1 MTELSAIYRVNET
14 NLALRRQFMGL
25 GDADM
30 AVLKELAPWAGQV
43 ADEIAREFYDHQF
56 GFEPTLQFFRAYAG
70 RTNRPIDDVRRA
82 LERTQAGY
90 YRQIFEEAANGG
102 TYGVQY
108 FEQRLQVGR
117 LHNVIDL
124 PFKWYIGSY
133 PLYFDLTRKHL
144 LESFADDPD
153 LRARAER
160 AIVVVMN
167 ADMQAIVEAFYFDT
181 FAAMGV
187 DLEAVEVESRSE
199 DLSDRSGKLKELVR
213 GPLLGITN
221 ALATLKGTSAQMAT
235 ASEEAGRAVNEI
247 AETVADVAI
256 GAERQVK
263 MINDARITAEQT
275 AEVAVEAQKVSEA
288 GVTAA
293 NQAGDA
299 MDSVSASSKA
309 VSGVMSDLSSMSG
322 EIGTI
327 VQTITSIA
335 GQTNL
340 LALNAAIEAARAGDQ
355 GRGFAVVAEE
365 VRKLAEESQ
374 DAAKR
379 IAGLIS
385 RIQQGTATAVDAVA
399 DSGRQTDDGVVV
411 VEQAKEAFRAIT
423 ERVEEMATRIGYI
436 VEASTQVAGV
446 AESSSTS
453 AEQVSAATQ
462 ETSATTHEVATA
474 AADLARTADE
484 LEQIVAGFKLSTDL
498 STNAPETS

>member
-1 MTELSAIYRVNET
+1 MTELSTIYRLNET

-25 GDADM
+25 TDADF
-30 AVLKELAPWAGQV
+30 AVLKELAPWADQV

-56 GFEPTLQFFRAYAG
+56 SFEPTLRFFRAYAD
-70 RTNRPIDDVRRA
+70 RTKRPIDDIRRR
-82 LERTQAGY
+82 LERTQAGD
-90 YRQIFEEAANGG
+90 YRQIFEEAASGG
-102 TYGVQY
+102 TYGVEY
-108 FEQRLQVGR
+108 FERRLQVGR
-117 LHNVIDL
+117 LHNVINL

-144 LESFADDPD
+144 VESFADDPE

-160 AIVVVMN
+160 AILLVMN

-187 DLEAVEVESRSE
+187 DLEGVEVGGASD
-199 DLSDRSGKLKELVR
+199 DLSDCSARLKQLVR
-213 GPLLGITN
+213 GPLEGVTR
-221 ALATLKGTSAQMAT
+221 ALAMLKSTSSQMAT
-235 ASEEAGRAVNEI
+235 ASDEAGRAVNEI
-247 AETVADVAI
+247 AEAVADVAL
-256 GAERQVK
+256 GAERQVQ
-263 MINDARITAEQT
+263 MINDARTTAEQT
-275 AEVAVEAQKVSEA
+275 AEVAAEAQKVSEE
-288 GVTAA
+288 GVHAA
-293 NQAGDA
+293 NQAGEA
-299 MDSVSASSKA
+299 MGSVSASSKA
-309 VSGVMSDLSSMSG
+309 VSDVMSELSSMSG

-327 VQTITSIA
+327 VETITSIA
-335 GQTNL
+335 SQTNL

-374 DAAKR
+374 NAAKR

-399 DSGRQTDDGVVV
+399 DSGQQTDDGVAV

-423 ERVEEMATRIGYI
+423 ERVEEMASRVGHI
-436 VEASTQVAGV
+436 VDASTQVAAV
-446 AESSSTS
+446 AESSSAS

-462 ETSATTHEVATA
+462 ETSATTHEVASA

-484 LEQIVAGFKLSTDL
+484 LESIVAGFKLS
-498 STNAPETS
+498 AE